1 MKLWI
6 TNLELS
12 DIVRQ
17 KAGIRFPIVFETID
31 SKTLSIG
38 VEINTLVRKKVVS
51 IPVTIVSISGTKI
64 HLNCTSGS
72 AKLDFAIS
80 FLCNAIPSLRNKLY
94 MLDIQGSQILVH
106 LDKIEQ
112 AKKALE
118 YISIQDISF
127 VEDKLDVDFV
137 LR

>member
-94 MLDIQGSQILVH
+94 MLD
-106 LDKIEQ
+106 
-112 AKKALE
+112 
-118 YISIQDISF
+118 Y
-127 VEDKLDVDFV
+127 
-137 LR
+137 